1 MTNSKRR
8 VEGYDYLYE
17 RGASFEVRVQ
27 VPQPLRKAVGKGEL
41 KKSLGRDFA
50 LVKRQHPK
58 VLSEFFDLIERARQ
72 GDIGDRQS
80 AIVSQSAA
88 RLTTEDIEIACYAHF
103 TRMAQNMR
111 GQVAQPIGDNPMS
124 LENRAEGFRA
134 IIADQ
139 VSAYAEDAWSV
150 MSTEASWLCDDHGWT
165 IDPESPLFEYLC
177 RTMLRARLQCYR
189 NELRRLEGKMAED
202 PDVDPLF
209 GSLPPK
215 RQKQPLVLGDL
226 IDKFTASREAKWSAS
241 TKRNYIIIN
250 RLIEEVCGRDTPLAA
265 IDDEFCIN
273 ARSVL
278 TRLPSNYQKHPTT
291 MGKPIPEVLEIAAA
305 KGLSLIGPATIN
317 GHLTKLA
324 AVIAFGRDKGWINGN
339 PMAGIDVLD
348 PIDPSEKRD
357 PFTIEQLKAIFST
370 EPWSQ
375 PFDPSNPHPS
385 RFWAPLIAVY
395 SGARLTD
402 ICGQLV
408 EEMIEVDGVPTFD
421 FVHRPDER
429 RIKGGKSRR
438 VPVHPMLL
446 IFGLWDFVDDARKSG
461 RRQLFPDVKPD
472 AVKKWGDGTSKWFS
486 RKVKQLKLRG
496 RMLSFHSFRHTFED
510 ALRRIDLHD
519 TPIGNAIVGRWS
531 AGVSKNYGSKYPI
544 ARLRDEIA
552 KVDYP
557 GLSIRQLVPGHNAS
571 EMATCN

>member
-8 VEGYDYLYE
+8 VEGYDYLYV
-17 RGASFEVRVQ
+17 RGTSFEVRVQ
-27 VPQPLRKAVGKGEL
+27 VPLPLRKALGKGEL
-41 KKSLGRDFA
+41 KKSLGSDFTKA
-50 LVKRQHPK
+50 KRQHPK
-58 VLSEFFDLIERARQ
+58 ILSEFFNLIERARQ
-72 GDIGDRQS
+72 GEIGHQRS
-80 AIVSQSAA
+80 VFVSSPPP
-88 RLTTEDIEIACYAHF
+88 RLTTDDIEIACYAHF

-124 LENRAEGFRA
+124 LANRAEGFRV
-134 IIADQ
+134 IIANQ

-150 MSTEASWLCDDHGWT
+150 MSAEATWLCEDHGWV
-165 IDPESPLFEYLC
+165 IEPDSPLFEYLC

-202 PDVDPLF
+202 PDADPLF

-215 RQKQPLVLGDL
+215 RQTPPLTLGDL

-250 RLIEEVCGRDTPLAA
+250 RLIEEVCGRDTPLSA

-278 TRLPSNYQKHPTT
+278 LRLPSNYQKRPST
-291 MGKPIPEVLEIAAA
+291 MGKPIPEVLEIAAV
-305 KGLSLIGPATIN
+305 KGMPTIGPATIN

-324 AVIAFGRDKGWINGN
+324 AIIAFGREKGWIIGN

-348 PIDPSEKRD
+348 PIDPSDKRD
-357 PFTIEQLKAIFST
+357 AFTTDQLKSIFTT
-370 EPWSQ
+370 ETWKQ
-375 PFDPSNPHPS
+375 PFDVSDPNPS
-385 RFWAPLIAVY
+385 RFWAPLIALY

-421 FVHRPDER
+421 FVHRPEER

-438 VPVHPMLL
+438 VPVHPTLL
-446 IFGLWDFVDDARKSG
+446 TFGLWDFVDDARKSG

-472 AVKKWGDGTSKWFS
+472 SVKKWGDGTSKWFS
-486 RKVKQLKLRG
+486 RKVKHLKLRG

-510 ALRRIDLHD
+510 ALRRVDLHD

-531 AGVSKNYGSKYPI
+531 AGISKNYGSKYPI
-544 ARLRDEIA
+544 GRLRDEIA

-557 GLSIRQLVPGHNAS
+557 GLNISQLVPSDKAD
-571 EMATCN
+571 MLQA